1 VQCAETHAGLASYP
15 VDRYGQ
21 ADSTWPQPG
30 RELMGEIRM
39 MNADGTNDVVLVT
52 DIAGADY
59 VGQPTWSRDGKKTA
73 DNYHHLVGQLGSEI
87 RVLDLTTQRRRR

>member
-1 VQCAETHAGLASYP
+1 
-15 VDRYGQ
+15 
-21 ADSTWPQPG
+21 
-30 RELMGEIRM
+30 MGEIRM